1 MPFTKNSQGRYE
13 YVPKTTR
20 QPGLEGIAM
29 SGFSGSDLNLDGN
42 NFGLDGAAELSVTG
56 TAFAGVYSGLLK
68 FLELEPLV
76 KIGAMTRKEQLSE
89 TKKAAWEYTKDK
101 AVWILTIAALVAFL
115 PALGPIFGALGFIGL
130 GTMSYRVC
138 RQFYMALNDEE
149 LEKLRKSAAN
159 AGIDLN
165 VPEEIA
171 TEKADSPTGKAA
183 GYNEVD
189 PLPDPA

>member
-1 MPFTKNSQGRYE
+1 MPFMKNSKGRYE
-13 YVPKTTR
+13 YVPKTSR
-20 QPGLEGIAM
+20 NPGLEGIAM
-29 SGFSGSDLNLDGN
+29 SGFAGPDLNLDGN

-76 KIGAMTRKEQLSE
+76 KIGAMSRKEQLSE

-115 PALGPIFGALGFIGL
+115 PALGPIFGALGFVGL

-138 RQFYMALNDEE
+138 RQFYMAMNNDE
-149 LEKLRKSAAN
+149 LEKLRKSANA
-159 AGIDLN
+159 AGIELN
-165 VPEEIA
+165 IPEEID
-171 TEKADSPTGKAA
+171 TEKPASPTGKAA
-183 GYNEVD
+183 GYDEVD
-189 PLPDPA
+189 PLPDLA